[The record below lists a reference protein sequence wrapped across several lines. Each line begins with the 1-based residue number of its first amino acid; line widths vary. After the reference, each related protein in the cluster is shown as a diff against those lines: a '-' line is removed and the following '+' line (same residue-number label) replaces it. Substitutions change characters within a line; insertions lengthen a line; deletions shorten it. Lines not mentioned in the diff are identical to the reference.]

1 MLNFLKNAIVIILV
15 FLIHLY
21 LYGSEYVQRL
31 DYKLYDLIAIMSS
44 DFQEEKSDAYSVIV
58 DIDEKSIQEF
68 GQWPWSR
75 IIDAELIDAINKMS
89 PSAIGINILFPEE
102 DRLSPLAMKSFYQ
115 KYFNVKID
123 LDALAPELQDNDKLF
138 SSILKSSNAT
148 LPIYLQN
155 KFHSAEHCQHMSYK
169 ENFFGDIK
177 SNFLGKELLCN
188 HPSLQDEIEN
198 FGFINAQS
206 DSDGVFRR
214 VPLFMKYRE
223 EVFPSFA
230 LATLLSFYAGLE
242 FNKKEDTVLVNFS
255 NNRPK
260 ILSAADVLRGR
271 IPMHEIQAKVII
283 LGSSVVG
290 LNANHRIANGE
301 HISNSMIHAMMVD
314 NMLNDT
320 LLVQPKYYK
329 KLNMVFSFLLSLLMF
344 ILLSRKSYVQIT
356 IIILGLLSI
365 SLLSLFIMYGRGIY
379 ISMGYLWV
387 PFISFFIVL
396 LIYHLRAVN
405 KAQQEQEKLFIRQSK
420 LASMGEMISLIA
432 HQWRQPLS
440 AINGTVL
447 NMDIDYR
454 KERLDSKKF
463 NNYLDDI
470 ERTTAYL
477 SETIND
483 FTDFFSKNKEPHL
496 FNLSSVITQV
506 KSLVASSLA
515 CKVEIVYENSKEI
528 EIKGYASELVQSLLV
543 LLNNA
548 IYVCQKN
555 LDKVEKGKIFVHV
568 AQSGEHVLI
577 SVEDNGGGIA
587 KKDMKKIFNPY
598 FTTKEKHNG
607 TGLGLYILKLI
618 VEDSMNGKVS
628 VHNTQ
633 EGAIF
638 TIKIPMNME

>member
-1 MLNFLKNAIVIILV
+1 MLNLSKSFFTVVLLIVIH
-15 FLIHLY
+15 FY
-21 LYGSEYVQRL
+21 FYGSSYVKEL
-31 DYKLYDLIAIMSS
+31 DYKLYDLTTMILS

-75 IIDAELIDAINKMS
+75 IIDAELIDGISQMS
-89 PSAIGINILFPEE
+89 PSAIGVNILFPEE
-102 DRLSPLAMKSFYQ
+102 DRLSPISMQSFYQ
-115 KYFNVKID
+115 KYFNTKID
-123 LDALAPELQDNDKLF
+123 LDALAPELQDNDKLL
-138 SSILKSSNAT
+138 SKVLINSNAT

-155 KFHSAEHCQHMSYK
+155 KFYSAEHCQEMRYK
-169 ENFFGDIK
+169 QNLFVDIE
-177 SNFLGKELLCN
+177 SNFLAKELLCN

-198 FGFINAQS
+198 FGFINADS

-214 VPLFMKYRE
+214 VALFMKYKE

-230 LATLLSFYAGLE
+230 LATLLSFYDALE

-271 IPMHEIQAKVII
+271 ISMHEIQAKVVI

-290 LNANHRIANGE
+290 LNSNHRIANGE
-301 HISNSMIHAMMVD
+301 HISNSMIHAMLVD

-320 LLVQPKYYK
+320 LLVQPTYYK
-329 KLNMVFSFLLSLLMF
+329 KLNMTFSFLLSVLMF
-344 ILLSRKSYVQIT
+344 MLLSRKSYVQISM
-356 IIILGLLSI
+356 IILALGSI
-365 SLLSLFIMYGRGIY
+365 SLVSLFIMYGRGIY

-396 LIYHLRAVN
+396 LIYHLRVVN

-470 ERTTAYL
+470 ERTTAHL
-477 SETIND
+477 SQTIND

-506 KSLVASSLA
+506 KNLAASSLA
-515 CKVEIVYENSKEI
+515 CEVEIIYENAKEI

-548 IYVCQKN
+548 VYVCQKN
-555 LDKVEKGKIFVHV
+555 LPKVDKGKIFVHV
-568 AQSGEHVLI
+568 AQSGENILI
-577 SVEDNGGGIA
+577 SVEDNGGGVA

-633 EGAIF
+633 EGAVF